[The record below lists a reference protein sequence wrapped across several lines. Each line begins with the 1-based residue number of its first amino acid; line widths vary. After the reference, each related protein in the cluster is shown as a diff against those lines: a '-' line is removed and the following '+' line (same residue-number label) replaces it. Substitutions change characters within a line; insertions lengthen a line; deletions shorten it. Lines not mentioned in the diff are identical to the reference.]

1 MKLNLEI
8 HSDES
13 KKIIGKL
20 IPLYDQCDL
29 RSDHFAMGILQI
41 LVEVNKDNLG
51 IYCMLLD
58 TETSFCFSCN
68 LYHF

>member
-1 MKLNLEI
+1 MELHLAI

-20 IPLYDQCDL
+20 MPYYDQCDP
-29 RSDHFAMGILQI
+29 RSVHFAMGILQI
-41 LVEVNKDNLG
+41 LVELNNLG

-58 TETSFCFSCN
+58 TETSFHFSCN